1 MEQYLG
7 KKTCKT
13 LKGIRRKIADA
24 NDIKYEPKECTHEGD
39 CAGTCPACEAEVK
52 YLERQLNLRR
62 LAGKAV
68 AIVGLSLGLSALTG
82 CRLRPL
88 GGAVANPNP
97 PAIDTTE
104 IQPLAGDVE
113 ADPIVKQHDM
123 INSSDNNTQKA
134 AEPTKKNK

>member
-52 YLERQLNLRR
+52 YMAFLPT
-62 LAGKAV
+62 KAS
-68 AIVGLSLGLSALTG
+68 AACALSAVLWQTPTLLPST
-82 CRLRPL
+82 RRRYSPWLAMWRPTL
-88 GGAVANPNP
+88 
-97 PAIDTTE
+97 
-104 IQPLAGDVE
+104 L
-113 ADPIVKQHDM
+113 
-123 INSSDNNTQKA
+123 
-134 AEPTKKNK
+134 